1 MAFQGIRLAGLFFG
15 CEGGHW
21 EEGESGGYP
30 VAQYLDGLAGSVG
43 LNALIHH
50 IRGTWAIC
58 ISVLS
63 VLPFSAGRLS
73 RAFLVLALEPEFQ
86 LGASHEFLA

>member
-30 VAQYLDGLAGSVG
+30 VAQYLDAGWVGRVGRIDSPHQGGLGD
-43 LNALIHH
+43 
-50 IRGTWAIC
+50 C
-58 ISVLS
+58 ISILS
-63 VLPFSAGRLS
+63 VLPCSVGAFISGLFFI
-73 RAFLVLALEPEFQ
+73 FLVLALKPE
-86 LGASHEFLA
+86 LGGIT